1 MIETRTTWE
10 DSGYDC
16 DHCGGQI
23 FKRTDYEIGQR
34 KSICYQC
41 RRCGC
46 QWSLAG
52 HLLRRGRRR
61 GCRAEPRRRQ
71 RESRQITLPVS
82 PRLLLVL
89 GIVLLLLLVALGG
102 LAAIRFL
109 IPLAIGLF
117 VVLALIRLGREQEWW

>member
-1 MIETRTTWE
+1 MIETKTTWE

-23 FKRTDYEIGQR
+23 FKRIDYEIGQR
-34 KSICYQC
+34 RSICYQC

-52 HLLRRGRRR
+52 TVLRLGRRR
-61 GCRAEPRRRQ
+61 SCRSSQ
-71 RESRQITLPVS
+71 HDSESPPLELPVS
-82 PRLLLVL
+82 TRLLLVL
-89 GIVLLLLLVALGG
+89 GVLLLLALIGLGG

-109 IPLAIGLF
+109 IPVAIAVF
-117 VVLALIRLGREQEWW
+117 VVLALVRLGREHEWW

>member
-1 MIETRTTWE
+1 MIETKTTWE

-23 FKRTDYEIGQR
+23 FKRTDYEIEQR
-34 KSICYQC
+34 ASVCYQC

-52 HLLRRGRRR
+52 NVLRLGRRPS
-61 GCRAEPRRRQ
+61 CRTSWPEDRP
-71 RESRQITLPVS
+71 SKLPVS
-82 PRLLLVL
+82 TRLLLAL
-89 GIVLLLLLVALGG
+89 GIVLLLALVGLGG

-109 IPLAIGLF
+109 IPVAIAVF
-117 VVLALIRLGREQEWW
+117 VVLALVRLGREHEWW